1 MKNQKHDD
9 KTTRAY
15 AVLAQLETRYRVRIC
30 EHDRTAIVVSGITEK
45 QLSALCRR
53 LHCLLGPFH
62 KIAACTVQHCGKA
75 AGCF

>member
-53 LHCLLGPFH
+53 
-62 KIAACTVQHCGKA
+62 
-75 AGCF
+75 

>member
-1 MKNQKHDD
+1 MKKQKPAD

-53 LHCLLGPFH
+53 LHCSGMYNDTGRFGIITNFGEY
-62 KIAACTVQHCGKA
+62 K
-75 AGCF
+75 

>member
-1 MKNQKHDD
+1 MKKQTPAH

-53 LHCLLGPFH
+53 LHCSGMYNDTGRFGIITNFGEY
-62 KIAACTVQHCGKA
+62 K
-75 AGCF
+75 

>member
-30 EHDRTAIVVSGITEK
+30 EHDRTARVVSGITEK

-53 LHCLLGPFH
+53 LHCPGMYNDTGRVGIITNFGEY
-62 KIAACTVQHCGKA
+62 K
-75 AGCF
+75 

>member
-30 EHDRTAIVVSGITEK
+30 TAIVVSGITEK

-53 LHCLLGPFH
+53 LHCSGMYNDTGRFGIITNFGEY
-62 KIAACTVQHCGKA
+62 K
-75 AGCF
+75 

>member
-9 KTTRAY
+9 KPTRAY

-45 QLSALCRR
+45 QLSDLCRR
-53 LHCLLGPFH
+53 LYCSGMYNDTGRFGIITNFGEY
-62 KIAACTVQHCGKA
+62 K
-75 AGCF
+75 

>member
-30 EHDRTAIVVSGITEK
+30 EHAQRDG
-45 QLSALCRR
+45 LSQ
-53 LHCLLGPFH
+53 
-62 KIAACTVQHCGKA
+62 KS
-75 AGCF
+75 

>member
-45 QLSALCRR
+45 TTLRPMPEVALLRY
-53 LHCLLGPFH
+53 
-62 KIAACTVQHCGKA
+62 V
-75 AGCF
+75 